1 VSRPQFILVA
11 GPNGSGKSTITSSG
25 ASLFSALPVID
36 PDALARTIQ
45 VDAKGSSALAAGRQ
59 ALQKA
64 ANHLEAKTSFAI
76 ETTLSGHNYLR
87 MMLDAR
93 QLGFD
98 VILIYVATNDS
109 DINVARVNNRVLLG
123 GHDVPEE
130 DIRRRYERSLA
141 NLPIAISRA
150 DYALLFDNSTRN
162 GFQLL
167 ALFDHGS
174 ARWLEEPPGWAA
186 FLQNTTL

>member
-1 VSRPQFILVA
+1 VNRPQFILVA

-25 ASLFSALPVID
+25 AKFFATLPILD
-36 PDALARTIQ
+36 PDAIARTIQ
-45 VDAKGSSALAAGRQ
+45 VDPKAPSALAAGRQ
-59 ALQKA
+59 ALQRA
-64 ANHLEAKTSFAI
+64 ADHLAAGTSFAV

-98 VILIYVATNDS
+98 VVLVYVGTTSS
-109 DINVARVNNRVLLG
+109 DINVLRVNNRVLLG

-141 NLPIAISRA
+141 NLPIAVARA
-150 DYALLFDNSTRN
+150 DYALLFDNSTKN
-162 GFQLL
+162 SFQLVAQFNHAKAQWFQEIPSWATAL
-167 ALFDHGS
+167 A
-174 ARWLEEPPGWAA
+174 ANR
-186 FLQNTTL
+186 